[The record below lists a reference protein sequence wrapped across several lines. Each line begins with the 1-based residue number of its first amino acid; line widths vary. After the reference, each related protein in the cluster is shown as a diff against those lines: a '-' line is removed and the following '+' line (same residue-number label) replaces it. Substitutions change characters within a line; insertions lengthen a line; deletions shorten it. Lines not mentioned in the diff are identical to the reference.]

1 MQSRRKPFRRRIFIR
16 QRRFPAREK
25 GEQIL
30 LRESACGFLKK
41 LLFKDF
47 PNSSFLFFVFPF
59 FGLRFFTVFSV
70 TTEDAG
76 EKLARALLLRCTE
89 DLGRRAFLSDDA
101 LVHENHAV

>member
-16 QRRFPAREK
+16 QRRFPTREK
-25 GEQIL
+25 WEQIL

-47 PNSSFLFFVFPF
+47 PNSSFFVFPF
-59 FGLRFFTVFSV
+59 FDLRFFTVFSV